1 MLMNKCI
8 KIVNNLT
15 NEYSYQHNL
24 TLVCFAD
31 CTSFPNSSLSKT
43 QFKK

>member
-1 MLMNKCI
+1 MNKCI

-15 NEYSYQHNL
+15 NGYSYQHNL

-31 CTSFPNSSLSKT
+31 FTSFPKFPKLFFKT